1 MERITRKKNENF
13 TVISNEILKNE
24 NVSLKA
30 KGLHCVI
37 MGLPNNW
44 DFTIKGMAA
53 ILKDKTTAI
62 YSAINEL
69 IEAGYCKRI
78 YYTKEYEGKKVR
90 GGVEYIFYENL
101 NLENLD
107 LDNLN
112 LENQPQIRTKEK
124 KELITNENTNSIPTP
139 EILEEIINF
148 VDDDHFNEYFK
159 IESSLINN
167 DSKKKKKLRE
177 KKESLETFKRI
188 DIGNSN
194 NDLVQLYIKY
204 LFVRCDKGNAILNP
218 DSMQANFNKL
228 SKLNESQKMEC
239 LLMSIENN
247 WIGLFPDKIQ
257 EKKPQKFGSM
267 NVSNIPNYDFDNI
280 PDPLKDFK

>member
-37 MGLPNNW
+37 MGLPDNW

-69 IEAGYCKRI
+69 IEVGYCKRI

-124 KELITNENTNSIPTP
+124 KELITNENTNSITTP
-139 EILEEIINF
+139 EILENENEIFLVETEEERKKVAPKKEKIPNF
-148 VDDDHFNEYFK
+148 ETVSLTIEDMQK
-159 IESSLINN
+159 IEERFGESSKWAIETLHNYKMAKGATYKSDYHVLIGWVY
-167 DSKKKKKLRE
+167 E
-177 KKESLETFKRI
+177 KFLK
-188 DIGNSN
+188 
-194 NDLVQLYIKY
+194 
-204 LFVRCDKGNAILNP
+204 
-218 DSMQANFNKL
+218 
-228 SKLNESQKMEC
+228 
-239 LLMSIENN
+239 
-247 WIGLFPDKIQ
+247 
-257 EKKPQKFGSM
+257 EKKPQKIGSM
-267 NVSNIPNYDFDNI
+267 NVSNMPKYDFDNI
-280 PDPLKDFK
+280 PDPLKDFR

>member
-37 MGLPNNW
+37 MGLPDNW

-69 IEAGYCKRI
+69 IEVGYCKRI

-107 LDNLN
+107 LDNLD

-124 KELITNENTNSIPTP
+124 KELITNENTNSITTP
-139 EILEEIINF
+139 EILENKNEI
-148 VDDDHFNEYFK
+148 
-159 IESSLINN
+159 SLIKTEEER
-167 DSKKKKKLRE
+167 KKVAP
-177 KKESLETFKRI
+177 KKENKPQPQKFKVPKYESVSFTLDQMRALEERFGSDTEWIIKTLHNYKMSSGKKYKSDYHAIFTWVI
-188 DIGNSN
+188 D
-194 NDLVQLYIKY
+194 KY
-204 LFVRCDKGNAILNP
+204 
-218 DSMQANFNKL
+218 NK
-228 SKLNESQKMEC
+228 
-239 LLMSIENN
+239 
-247 WIGLFPDKIQ
+247 
-257 EKKPQKFGSM
+257 EKKPQKIGSM
-267 NVSNIPNYDFDNI
+267 NVSNMPKYDFDNI
-280 PDPLKDFK
+280 PDPLKDFR

>member
-37 MGLPNNW
+37 MGLPDNW

-69 IEAGYCKRI
+69 IEVGYCKRI

-101 NLENLD
+101 NLENLN

-112 LENQPQIRTKEK
+112 LENQPQIRTKGK

-139 EILEEIINF
+139 EILENEISLIKTEKERKKVAAKKEKIPNF
-148 VDDDHFNEYFK
+148 ETVSLTIEEMEK
-159 IESSLINN
+159 IEERY
-167 DSKKKKKLRE
+167 K
-177 KKESLETFKRI
+177 
-188 DIGNSN
+188 GNSKWAIETLHN
-194 NDLVQLYIKY
+194 YKMSSGKRYKSDYHALIGWVYDKY
-204 LFVRCDKGNAILNP
+204 LK
-218 DSMQANFNKL
+218 
-228 SKLNESQKMEC
+228 
-239 LLMSIENN
+239 
-247 WIGLFPDKIQ
+247 
-257 EKKPQKFGSM
+257 EKKPQKIGSM
-267 NVSNIPNYDFDNI
+267 DVSNMPKYDFENI
-280 PDPLKDFK
+280 PDPLKDFR

>member
-37 MGLPNNW
+37 MGLPDNW

-101 NLENLD
+101 NLENLN
-107 LDNLN
+107 LDNLD

-124 KELITNENTNSIPTP
+124 KELITNENTNSIPEP
-139 EILEEIINF
+139 EILENKNEIF
-148 VDDDHFNEYFK
+148 LVET
-159 IESSLINN
+159 
-167 DSKKKKKLRE
+167 E
-177 KKESLETFKRI
+177 KKRKGKRP
-188 DIGNSN
+188 
-194 NDLVQLYIKY
+194 
-204 LFVRCDKGNAILNP
+204 A
-218 DSMQANFNKL
+218 AAAA
-228 SKLNESQKMEC
+228 
-239 LLMSIENN
+239 
-247 WIGLFPDKIQ
+247 KI
-257 EKKPQKFGSM
+257 
-267 NVSNIPNYDFDNI
+267 
-280 PDPLKDFK
+280 